1 MKLKMRSLPVLVPVL
16 ALVMAVA
23 AATAIQAQSAGAPY
37 EVPRFRHVDPLA
49 KPPDL
54 ANLGTLRLM
63 ADEDFPPFSY
73 RDSAGALTGFSIAM
87 ANALCDELK
96 ITCQFSARPYDAL
109 LPALAAGE
117 ADALIAGLRLS
128 PELLQTVD
136 ATRPYYRSLARF
148 AVKQDS
154 PIILADETALEDKR
168 LGAVAGSV
176 HEAYLKANFE
186 DVMLT
191 AYADMAAA
199 GKALQAGE
207 IDAFFADAAALI
219 FWTLAPASDNCC
231 RLAEGAFVETESL
244 SPGMSILVK
253 PGDTRRKA
261 VMDHG
266 LDRLESSGVQAV
278 IFRRFFPVS
287 PW

>member
-1 MKLKMRSLPVLVPVL
+1 MKLKFWSLPVL
-16 ALVMAVA
+16 ALLMA
-23 AATAIQAQSAGAPY
+23 AAMAPAVQAQSAPAPY
-37 EVPRFRHVDPLA
+37 DVPRFRHVDPLA

-54 ANLGTLRLM
+54 ANLGTLRFL

-73 RDSAGALTGFSIAM
+73 RDGSGALTGFSIAM

-96 ITCQFSARPYDAL
+96 ITCQFNAKPYDAL

-117 ADALIAGLRLS
+117 ADALIVGLRLS
-128 PELLQTVD
+128 PQRLETVE
-136 ATRPYYRSLARF
+136 ATRPYYRSLGRF

-154 PIILADETALEDKR
+154 VITLTDETALQDKR
-168 LGAVAGSV
+168 LGAVAASV
-176 HEAYLKANFE
+176 HEAYLKAHFE
-186 DVMLT
+186 DASLT
-191 AYADMAAA
+191 PYPDLAAA

-207 IDAFFADAAALI
+207 IDALFADAAALM
-219 FWTLAPASDNCC
+219 FWTLAPASENCC
-231 RLAEGAFVETESL
+231 RLADGAYLDTDSL
-244 SPGMSILVK
+244 SPGMSLLVQR
-253 PGDTRRKA
+253 GDTRRKA
-261 VMDHG
+261 VLDHG

>member
-1 MKLKMRSLPVLVPVL
+1 MKRKFWSLLIL
-16 ALVMAVA
+16 ALLMA
-23 AATAIQAQSAGAPY
+23 AAMAPAVQAQSAAAPY
-37 EVPRFRHVDPLA
+37 DVPRFRHVDPLA

-54 ANLGTLRLM
+54 ADLGPLRFL

-73 RDSAGALTGFSIAM
+73 RDGSGALTGFSIAM

-96 ITCQFSARPYDAL
+96 ITCQFNAKPYDAL

-117 ADALIAGLRLS
+117 ADVLIVGMRLS
-128 PELLQTVD
+128 PQRLEMVE
-136 ATRPYYRSLARF
+136 ATKPYYRSLGRF

-154 PIILADETALEDKR
+154 AINPADQAALQDKR
-168 LGAVAGSV
+168 LGAVAASV
-176 HEAYLKANFE
+176 HEAYLKAHFE
-186 DVMLT
+186 DASLT
-191 AYADMAAA
+191 PYPDMAAA

-207 IDAFFADAAALI
+207 IDALFADAAALM
-219 FWTLAPASDNCC
+219 FWTLAPASGNCC
-231 RLAEGAFVETESL
+231 RLADGAYLDTDSL
-244 SPGMSILVK
+244 SPGMSLLVQR
-253 PGDTRRKA
+253 GDTRRKA
-261 VMDHG
+261 VLDHG

>member
-1 MKLKMRSLPVLVPVL
+1 MKLKIRSLPVL
-16 ALVMAVA
+16 ALIMAMAVVPA
-23 AATAIQAQSAGAPY
+23 ALGQSAGAPY
-37 EVPRFRHVDPLA
+37 DVPRFRHVDPLA

-54 ANLGTLRLM
+54 NNLGTLRLM

-73 RDSAGALTGFSIAM
+73 RDSSSALTGFSIAM

-109 LPALAAGE
+109 LPALAAGQ
-117 ADALIAGLRLS
+117 ADALIVGLRLS
-128 PELLQTVD
+128 PQLLETVD

-154 PIILADETALEDKR
+154 AITLADETALEDKR

-176 HEAYLKANFE
+176 HEAYLKAHFE
-186 DVMLT
+186 EATLT
-191 AYADMAAA
+191 AYPDVTAA

-219 FWTLAPASDNCC
+219 FWSLAPASDNCC
-231 RLAEGAFVETESL
+231 RLAEGAFLEVDSL
-244 SPGMSILVK
+244 SPGMSLLVK
-253 PGDTRRKA
+253 RGDARRKT
-261 VMDHG
+261 VLDHG

>member
-1 MKLKMRSLPVLVPVL
+1 MWSLPGLVAVL
-16 ALVMAVA
+16 ALLMAVA
-23 AATAIQAQSAGAPY
+23 VAPAVQAQSAVAPY
-37 EVPRFRHVDPLA
+37 DVPRFRHVDPLA
-49 KPPDL
+49 KPPEL
-54 ANLGTLRLM
+54 TNLGTLRLM

-73 RDSAGALTGFSIAM
+73 RDGSGALTGFSIAM
-87 ANALCDELK
+87 ANALCDEMK

-117 ADALIAGLRLS
+117 ADALISGTRLS
-128 PELLQTVD
+128 ADLLQTVD

-154 PIILADETALEDKR
+154 PITLADATALEEKR
-168 LGAVAGSV
+168 LGAIGGSV
-176 HEAYLKANFE
+176 HEAYLKAHFA
-186 DVMLT
+186 DATLT
-191 AYADMAAA
+191 AYPDMAAA
-199 GKALQAGE
+199 GQALRAGE

-231 RLAEGAFVETESL
+231 RLADGAYLDAAGL

-253 PGDTRRKA
+253 RGDVKRKS
-261 VMDHG
+261 VLDHG

>member
-1 MKLKMRSLPVLVPVL
+1 MKLKIRSWPLL
-16 ALVMAVA
+16 ALLLAL
-23 AATAIQAQSAGAPY
+23 ATGTPAQAQLAAAPY

-54 ANLGTLRLM
+54 NNLGTIRLL

-73 RDSAGALTGFSIAM
+73 RDSSGALTGFSIAM

-117 ADALIAGLRLS
+117 ADVLIAGLRLT
-128 PELLQTVD
+128 PALLEKAD
-136 ATRPYYRSLARF
+136 ATRPYYRSLGRF
-148 AVKQDS
+148 AVQQES
-154 PIILADETALEDKR
+154 PITLADETALADKR

-176 HEAYLKANFE
+176 HEAYLKAHFE
-186 DVMLT
+186 DASRS
-191 AYADMAAA
+191 AYPDMQAA

-207 IDAFFADAAALI
+207 VDAVFADAAGLI
-219 FWTLAPASDNCC
+219 FWTLSPASGNCC
-231 RLAEGAFVETESL
+231 RLAEGAYVDTDTL
-244 SPGMSILVK
+244 SPGMSFLFK
-253 PGDTRRKA
+253 RGDTQRGA
-261 VMDHG
+261 ILDHG